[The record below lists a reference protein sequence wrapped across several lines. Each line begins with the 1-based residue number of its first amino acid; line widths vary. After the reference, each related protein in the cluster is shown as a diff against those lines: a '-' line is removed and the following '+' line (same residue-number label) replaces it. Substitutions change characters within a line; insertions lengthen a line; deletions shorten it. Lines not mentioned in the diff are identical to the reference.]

1 MFTES
6 SLEALKSLHNAIWV
20 YDVEL
25 YKIRWAND
33 QALLFWEADSEEEL
47 YQRDFKKNMSEA
59 IYTLLSNNLVEYRRG
74 HEHTQW
80 WTLFPKNKRKE
91 IYCHYSGIE
100 LCDGRTAM
108 LAQVIVTRELLET
121 ELSLHLSTT
130 TVSLWDA
137 QGRLKSANPM
147 FIDLYGESL
156 GQFAE
161 LFFSKRQADE
171 VWEKAFDNSE
181 FEVEIFLPTPLGE
194 QWHSLHLR
202 VNQTLQGDVLV
213 VRQFDVT
220 ERKQQELHHKHL
232 AVVDPLTQLRN
243 RYGVLQQLEGFAAKG
258 LSFSLFFI
266 DLDNFKTIND
276 YYGHE
281 QGDKLLRAL
290 ADRLRFRFSSSLSI
304 ARLGGDEFL
313 LVDAC
318 DVALEQVAD
327 QLINAVSEP
336 FNLEVLGDLRIT
348 ASIGIANF
356 PSDGES
362 VDAIIRHADAAM
374 YEAKGRGK
382 STFVYFSQNIS
393 NGIKRRHQMRQ
404 LLGKAVSQHEFQV
417 VYLPVVDTQTQML
430 FGVEAQLQW
439 NSPELGVIKP
449 FEFMPVA
456 EENGMAST
464 LEYYALEKSCQQ
476 MKEWINI
483 SHGDFGTLVLMI
495 DISVRQLSCHK
506 FISSIRALF
515 QANRMAPKH
524 VMLQVIGSANLD
536 NEFALK
542 GLLKLREMGLK
553 IALCGFASNNTSF
566 TLLHRLSITHLKLD
580 AKIIAELESG
590 TRPVVKALFSMAQ
603 SMELNVLAEGVSRQE
618 QLHILNEL
626 GCFICQGGMFDSFKE
641 AKNYKL
647 PGLV

>member
-1 MFTES
+1 MLTES
-6 SLEALKSLHNAIWV
+6 SLDALRSLHNPIWV

-25 YKIRWAND
+25 FKIRWAND

-47 YQRDFKKNMSEA
+47 YHRDFKKNMSEA
-59 IYTLLSNNLVEYRRG
+59 IYTLLSNNLVEYRHG

-100 LCDGRTAM
+100 LSDGRMAM
-108 LAQVIVTRELLET
+108 LAQVVVTRELLET

-130 TVSLWDA
+130 TVSLWGA
-137 QGRLKSANPM
+137 QGQLKSANPM
-147 FIDLYGESL
+147 FVDLYGESL
-156 GQFAE
+156 SQFAE

-171 VWEKAFDNSE
+171 VWNKAFDNNE

-194 QWHSLHLR
+194 QWHYLHLR
-202 VNQTLQGDVLV
+202 VNQTVHGDVLV

-220 ERKQQELHHKHL
+220 ERKQRELHHKYL
-232 AVVDPLTQLRN
+232 AIVDPLTQLKN

-258 LSFSLFFI
+258 LPFSLFFI

-290 ADRLRFRFSSSLSI
+290 ADRLRFRFSRSLSI

-318 DVALEQVAD
+318 DVELEQVAN

-362 VDAIIRHADAAM
+362 VDAILRHADAAM

-382 STFVYFSQNIS
+382 STFVYFSKNIS

-404 LLGKAVSQHEFQV
+404 LLGKAISQHEFQIA
-417 VYLPVVDTQTQML
+417 YLPVVDTQTQML

-449 FEFMPVA
+449 LEFMPVA
-456 EENGMAST
+456 EENGMTSS

-476 MKEWINI
+476 TEEWINI
-483 SHGDFGTLVLMI
+483 THGDFDALILMI
-495 DISVRQLSCHK
+495 DISVRQLSCHR
-506 FISSIRALF
+506 FISSIRALLK
-515 QANRMAPKH
+515 ANRMDPQR
-524 VMLQVIGSANLD
+524 VMLQVTGSQHLD
-536 NEFALK
+536 NELAIK
-542 GLLKLREMGLK
+542 GLIQLHEMGLK

-566 TLLHRLSITHLKLD
+566 TLLHRLSLTHLKLD
-580 AKIIAELESG
+580 AKIIAEIERG
-590 TRPVVKALFSMAQ
+590 TGPIVKALLSMAK
-603 SMELNVLAEGVSRQE
+603 SMEIKVLAEGVARQE
-618 QLHILNEL
+618 QLDILNEL
-626 GCFICQGGMFDSFKE
+626 GCFICQGGMFGNFKE
-641 AKNYKL
+641 TKNLKL